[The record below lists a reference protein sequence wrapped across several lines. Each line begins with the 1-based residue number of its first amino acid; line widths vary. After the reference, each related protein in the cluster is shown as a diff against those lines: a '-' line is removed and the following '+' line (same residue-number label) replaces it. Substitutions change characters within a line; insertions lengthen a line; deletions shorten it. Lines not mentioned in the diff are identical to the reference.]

1 MDFSIIFS
9 DFWSLTID
17 GFVVGAIIALVSLG
31 YTLVYGVLRL
41 INFAHSEIFM
51 IGTMTCY
58 VVIQQF
64 GFTGYEDPLPLW
76 KFASI
81 FLLFGLTA
89 AIVSGA
95 AAVLLEIVAYRRLR
109 VLGASRLSSLISAIG
124 ASFFLVEVARKLS
137 DSKNLDFPRLI
148 SKDPFLTLSGYDLSP
163 AKILLVLV
171 ASVPLFAIFRAL
183 KMKNLIAAMTAFV
196 TSAVVITLGV
206 LPNFNFTFPGPKSQS
221 VVKWLNHPLVTSS
234 DAYITADRVLVMIG
248 AAGIFFILNRVINH
262 TKLGLG
268 IRAVSQDERTSI
280 LMGVNVNRIISY
292 TFLLGGV
299 LAGFGSA
306 FYMVF
311 YETTKANVGFLIG
324 ISAFTAAVLGG
335 IGNVKGALYG
345 SFALGLFQQYTSAIL
360 GYNWKD
366 VVTFVIL
373 VFVLLVKPTGLF
385 GEALQKARV

>member
-1 MDFSIIFS
+1 MDFSILITN
-9 DFWSLTID
+9 FWSLGLD
-17 GFVVGAIIALVSLG
+17 GVVVGAIYALISLG

-51 IGTMTCY
+51 IGTM
-58 VVIQQF
+58 VVYFIVGLF

-76 KFASI
+76 RFIGI
-81 FLLFGLTA
+81 FLLVALGA
-89 AIVSGA
+89 AIVSGL

-109 VLGASRLSSLISAIG
+109 NMGASRLSSLISAIG
-124 ASFFLVEVARKLS
+124 ASFFLVEVFRKVT

-148 SKDPFLTLSGYDLSP
+148 NKDPFFTWGTLYLSSD
-163 AKILLVLV
+163 KVLV
-171 ASVPLFAIFRAL
+171 IVGASIIF
-183 KMKNLIAAMTAFV
+183 
-196 TSAVVITLGV
+196 VV
-206 LPNFNFTFPGPKSQS
+206 
-221 VVKWLNHPLVTSS
+221 
-234 DAYITADRVLVMIG
+234 
-248 AAGIFFILNRVINH
+248 LNRIIHH
-262 TKLGLG
+262 TRLGLG
-268 IRAVSQDERTSI
+268 IRAVSQDERTAI

-299 LAGFGSA
+299 LAGVGSA

-311 YETTKANVGFLIG
+311 YETTKANVGFLVG

-345 SFALGLFQQYTSAIL
+345 SFALGLVQQYTSAVL
-360 GYNWKD
+360 GYNWRD
-366 VVTFVIL
+366 VVTFTIL

>member
-1 MDFSIIFS
+1 MDFSILVS
-9 DFWSLTID
+9 DFASLTID
-17 GFVVGAIIALVSLG
+17 GLVVGAIYALVSLG

-51 IGTMTCY
+51 IGTMACY
-58 VVIQQF
+58 WVIQQF

-81 FLLFGLTA
+81 FILIGITA

-95 AAVLLEIVAYRRLR
+95 TAVVLEIVAYRRLR

-124 ASFFLVEVARKLS
+124 ASFVLVEVFRILT

-148 SKDPFLTLSGYDLSP
+148 NKEPIFTFSSAYISAD
-163 AKILLVLV
+163 KIL
-171 ASVPLFAIFRAL
+171 
-183 KMKNLIAAMTAFV
+183 
-196 TSAVVITLGV
+196 VIV
-206 LPNFNFTFPGPKSQS
+206 
-221 VVKWLNHPLVTSS
+221 
-234 DAYITADRVLVMIG
+234 G
-248 AAGIFFILNRVINH
+248 AALIFFALNRIINH

-268 IRAVSQDERTSI
+268 IRAVSQDERTSV
-280 LMGVNVNRIISY
+280 LMGVNVNRVISY

-299 LAGFGSA
+299 LAGLGSA

-311 YETTKANVGFLIG
+311 YETTKSNVGFLVG

-345 SFALGLFQQYTSAIL
+345 SFALGLFQQYTSAVM
-360 GYNWKD
+360 GYSWRD
-366 VVTFVIL
+366 VVTFIVLVLIL
-373 VFVLLVKPTGLF
+373 LLKPTGLF

>member
-1 MDFSIIFS
+1 VDFSILITN
-9 DFWSLTID
+9 FWSLALD
-17 GFVVGAIIALVSLG
+17 GVVVGAIYALVSLG

-51 IGTMTCY
+51 IGTM
-58 VVIQQF
+58 VVYFVVGLF
-64 GFTGYEDPLPLW
+64 GFTGYEDPLPLH
-76 KFASI
+76 KFIGI
-81 FLLFGLTA
+81 FSLFAVVA
-89 AIVSGA
+89 AVVSGLC
-95 AAVLLEIVAYRRLR
+95 AVLLEFVAYRRLR
-109 VLGASRLSSLISAIG
+109 NMGASRLSSLISAIG
-124 ASFFLVEVARKLS
+124 ASFFLVEVFRKIS

-148 SKDPFLTLSGYDLSP
+148 NKDPFFTWGTLYLS
-163 AKILLVLV
+163 ADKVLV
-171 ASVPLFAIFRAL
+171 IVGATIIF
-183 KMKNLIAAMTAFV
+183 I
-196 TSAVVITLGV
+196 
-206 LPNFNFTFPGPKSQS
+206 
-221 VVKWLNHPLVTSS
+221 
-234 DAYITADRVLVMIG
+234 
-248 AAGIFFILNRVINH
+248 ILNAIINK

-299 LAGFGSA
+299 LAGVGSA

-311 YETTKANVGFLIG
+311 YETTKANVGFLVG

-345 SFALGLFQQYTSAIL
+345 SFALGLIQQYTAAVL
-360 GYNWKD
+360 GYNWRD